1 MLAQIAGIALLIAGS
16 GEPGDAATP
25 PAASAIAP
33 APSASPAAPKE
44 LTPAH
49 PAAAA
54 SPPGGPGV
62 THAGA
67 PNRQPPRT
75 RAPNPLHPALPAAN
89 VRLSL
94 APTTTNSNW
103 VLDVVNDGEV
113 PVRILAD
120 VRLLSFDVTPRSAR
134 RSVHCELP
142 ATMRPSDDL
151 ERALVLPPK
160 HAFRE
165 SFQPRL
171 YCFGLE
177 GFAALAPG
185 AIVVARLGPVSD
197 RSAPPEL
204 SAIDGIE
211 PVIASAHVLEAPAI
225 ALPDETYTPEGATQ
239 PRTAESAID
248 LPRLKLES
256 PKAIDADSPEGVEV
270 PVTLRNEGSIPVIV
284 RFRPETIGF
293 DVSWPVGAPRCGW
306 PALPSAP
313 TRELFTTVPPK
324 GAVELTVTLQTYCA
338 DQLFERSGMLAI
350 RPFLE
355 TRGASGAP
363 LGLRTFEGRLSASSI
378 TFVRVQR
385 GKLDQPL
392 VRPHALA
399 PAGP

>member
-1 MLAQIAGIALLIAGS
+1 VQK
-16 GEPGDAATP
+16 
-25 PAASAIAP
+25 PA
-33 APSASPAAPKE
+33 
-44 LTPAH
+44 
-49 PAAAA
+49 
-54 SPPGGPGV
+54 
-62 THAGA
+62 
-67 PNRQPPRT
+67 
-75 RAPNPLHPALPAAN
+75 HPALPAAK
-89 VRLSL
+89 VRFTI
-94 APTTTNSNW
+94 AAMATTSDW
-103 VLDVVNDGEV
+103 ILDVLNDDEV

-134 RSVHCELP
+134 RPVHCELP
-142 ATMRPSDDL
+142 AAMRPGDDL

-165 SFQPRL
+165 RFEPRL

-177 GFAALAPG
+177 GFSVLAPG
-185 AIVVARLGPVSD
+185 AIVVARLGPELD

-225 ALPDETYTPEGATQ
+225 ALPDETYAREAATQ
-239 PRTAESAID
+239 PIAPDSAID

-256 PKAIDADSPEGVEV
+256 PKAIDADSPEAIEV

-293 DVSWPVGAPRCGW
+293 DLSWPVGARCSW
-306 PALPSAP
+306 PSLPSAP
-313 TRELFTTVPPK
+313 TRELFTTLPPK

-338 DQLFERSGMLAI
+338 DQFFEQSGMLAI

-363 LGLRTFEGRLSASSI
+363 VGLRTFEGRLSGSSI

-385 GKLDQPL
+385 GKSVQPL
-392 VRPHALA
+392 IRPHALA